1 MNKKISLRTV
11 AVLALLTA
19 LEIVVSRFLSISTES
34 LKIGFSF
41 LVVAF
46 AAREYGVAG
55 GAVVGGLGDLVG
67 ALAFPIGPYFPG
79 FTLTAALCGAAYGL
93 VLKKYSVGRIL
104 LTLIINNFL
113 LGGALNTLWISLLY
127 GSPFMVLLPL
137 RLMQAAVMTVVGI
150 PALYFMNKYMPKLNF
165 K

>member
-1 MNKKISLRTV
+1 MKKKVSLRTV

-19 LEIVVSRFLSISTES
+19 LEIVISRFLSISTES

-67 ALAFPIGPYFPG
+67 ALAFPIGAYFPG
-79 FTLTAALCGAAYGL
+79 FTLTSALCGAVYGL
-93 VLKKYSVGRIL
+93 VLKTYSFKRII

-113 LGGALNTLWISLLY
+113 LGGVLNTLWISILY
-127 GSPFMVLLPL
+127 GSPFATLLPI
-137 RLMQAAVMTVVGI
+137 RLLQAAVMTAVGV
-150 PALYFMNKYMPKLNF
+150 PALYFMNRYMPRLKF